1 MSPRRMNIRLI
12 VVIGLFASILGT
24 ARGIVAAPTSRT
36 ASSNAPILLVVN
48 SSASN
53 NFGAYLGEILRTEG
67 LNAFDQVELSS
78 LTPTQLAQYDLAI
91 LAQTPLSSAQAGMFN
106 TYVSGGGALL
116 AMRPDSQIK
125 SMFGLIAGAGTL
137 TNGYLQ
143 IKNNANFNNATPGY
157 GLISATLQIHGGADQ
172 YTLAPGAVML
182 AQLYITATTSTPFA
196 AVVGAPGGGQAVA
209 FTYNLAMNVAYT
221 RQGNPANVNLD
232 VDGDSYTRTVDL
244 FQTVGNPAAPWV
256 DRNKIPIPQA
266 DEQQRLLARLVAQ
279 LVGRNRPL
287 PQLWYF
293 PGTAKTMLI
302 LTSDAHWNNG
312 LTDYSQFFADLN
324 THQGQATMYLSAE
337 SSVQWP
343 SNANLQTWQAQGNTL
358 GIHPYRLDGSTLA
371 AGFNTVDS
379 LFSSTYTVPRSNTV
393 RIHRYEWQGWTDG
406 ADIKTAHNIALDVSF
421 AGWGKWLQKPDGTWP
436 HGYMT
441 GSGLPMKFV
450 RPDGTL
456 TSVYQQLTNLSDDQL
471 LPAQDGPEGLTASQA
486 VLVSQALMDA
496 SLAGNYSAQTELHH
510 VDYYATTSSLQQ
522 WLTGVVDYAR
532 SKGVPIWNADRW
544 LRFTQTRHDA
554 NFSNIVWNA
563 SSGVLS
569 FTIAMTATPGLTP
582 TTILPLN
589 YAHKPLTAVT
599 LDGGTYTFTVPT
611 INATT

>member
-12 VVIGLFASILGT
+12 IVIGLLAGTLGT
-24 ARGIVAAPTSRT
+24 TRAIVAAPT
-36 ASSNAPILLVVN
+36 AQAVSSNAPILLVVN

-67 LNAFDQVELSS
+67 LNAFDQVELSN
-78 LTPTQLAQYDLAI
+78 LTATQLAQYDLAI

-106 TYVSGGGALL
+106 TYVSGGGTLL
-116 AMRPDSQIK
+116 AMRPDPQIAGL
-125 SMFGLIAGAGTL
+125 FGLNAGAGTL

-143 IKNNANFNNATPGY
+143 VQNNAVFNNAAPGS
-157 GLISATLQIHGGADQ
+157 GLTSATLQIHGDTDQ
-172 YTLAPGAVML
+172 YTTAAGAVML
-182 AQLYITATTSTPFA
+182 AQLYSNATSSTPYP
-196 AVVGAPGGGQAVA
+196 AVVAANSGMGQAVA

-221 RQGNPANVNLD
+221 RQGNPANANLD
-232 VDGDSYTRTVDL
+232 VDGDFYVRTVDL

-266 DEQQRLLARLVAQ
+266 DEQQRLLTRLIAQ
-279 LVGRNRPL
+279 MVGRNRPL

-312 LTDYSQFFADLN
+312 LTDYSQFLADLN
-324 THQGQATMYLSAE
+324 TRQSQATMYLAAE
-337 SSVQWP
+337 SSSQWP
-343 SNANLQTWQAQGNTL
+343 SNANLQTWMAQGNTF
-358 GIHPYRLDGSTLA
+358 GIHPYRNDGSTLA

-393 RIHRYEWQGWTDG
+393 RIHRYEWQGWTDP
-406 ADIKTAHNIALDVSF
+406 ADIETTHNIALDDSF
-421 AGWGKWLQKPDGTWP
+421 AGWGKRLQKPDGTWP

-456 TSVYQQLTNLSDDQL
+456 TSVYQQLTNLTDDQL
-471 LPAQDGPEGLTASQA
+471 LPAQAGPEGLTGSQA
-486 VLVSQALMDA
+486 VLVSQALLDA

-522 WLTGVVDYAR
+522 WLTGDVDYAR
-532 SKGVPIWNADRW
+532 SKAVPIWNADRW
-544 LRFTQTRHDA
+544 L
-554 NFSNIVWNA
+554 S
-563 SSGVLS
+563 
-569 FTIAMTATPGLTP
+569 
-582 TTILPLN
+582 
-589 YAHKPLTAVT
+589 
-599 LDGGTYTFTVPT
+599 
-611 INATT
+611 